1 MGPEERRAFEAKER
15 RTAESTKDETEEPGR
30 PKWDQPDET
39 GREKNPSNE
48 ETEMRNIAAECAEY
62 TPIYNDTLVSL
73 SATEALE
80 RSCGTCAHFD
90 GGECDI
96 YERESGAHQEG
107 DTRGRQ

>member
-1 MGPEERRAFEAKER
+1 MGVRFMDREDR
-15 RTAESTKDETEEPGR
+15 
-30 PKWDQPDET
+30 ET
-39 GREKNPSNE
+39 GAEKNPSNE

-62 TPIYNDTLVSL
+62 TPIYNDSLVSL

-80 RSCGTCAHFD
+80 RSCGTCEHFD

-96 YERESGAHQEG
+96 YERESGAYQKG